1 MSVFPHRGFRFG
13 VQASRAASAREWAD
27 LARRAEANGYDVL
40 TMPDHFTDQLAPVP
54 ALMAAADA
62 TTDLR
67 VGALVF
73 DNDYKHPVVLAKELA
88 TIDLLSDGRLE
99 IGLGAGWMISDYEE
113 AGIPYDS
120 PKVRIDRFVEGL
132 RVMKGTMAEG
142 RFSFT
147 GEHYRVTDYD
157 GLPKP
162 VQRPCPPVLIGGG
175 GKRVHSIAARE
186 ADIVGINGTLTAG
199 VIGVEAVSTMTA
211 AEVDKKVAIVAEAGS
226 HRLADIEM
234 NIRTFFVKVTDDRRG
249 TVDAIA
255 GMFGI
260 PAEFVEESPFALI
273 GSVDSVIETI
283 LAARERWG
291 FSYFIVGGE
300 NIEEIAPV
308 VAALKG
314 K

>member
-1 MSVFPHRGFRFG
+1 M
-13 VQASRAASAREWAD
+13 
-27 LARRAEANGYDVL
+27 
-40 TMPDHFTDQLAPVP
+40 
-54 ALMAAADA
+54 
-62 TTDLR
+62 
-67 VGALVF
+67 
-73 DNDYKHPVVLAKELA
+73 
-88 TIDLLSDGRLE
+88 
-99 IGLGAGWMISDYEE
+99 
-113 AGIPYDS
+113 
-120 PKVRIDRFVEGL
+120 EGL
-132 RVMKGTMAEG
+132 RVIKGTMAEG
-142 RFSFT
+142 RFSFS

-175 GKRVHSIAARE
+175 GKRVLSIAARE

-211 AEVDKKVAIVAEAGS
+211 AEVDKKVAIVAEAGA